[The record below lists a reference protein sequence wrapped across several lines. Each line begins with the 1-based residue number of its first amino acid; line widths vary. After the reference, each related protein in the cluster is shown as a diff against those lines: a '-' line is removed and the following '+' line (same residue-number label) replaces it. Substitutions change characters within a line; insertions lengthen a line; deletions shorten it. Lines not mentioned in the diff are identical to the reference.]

1 MHKLIDCRQLD
12 PLIEPGVFEGG
23 AEEHLIVRTWVERA
37 ARTRHEFTT
46 ERRSRFKQY
55 DGALDWFDR

>member
-1 MHKLIDCRQLD
+1 MHKLIDGCQLNS
-12 PLIEPGVFEGG
+12 LIESGVFEGG
-23 AEEHLIVRTWVERA
+23 AEEHLIVRAWVKRA
-37 ARTRHEFTT
+37 ARTRHQFTT